1 MSAVP
6 DEKRARRNWTVR
18 LVVLAVVLALLVV
31 FVAENFSEVEVRL
44 FVTKER
50 TRLAWALLIAST
62 LGFVIGYITAR
73 VRKR

>member
-6 DEKRARRNWTVR
+6 EERRARRNWTVR
-18 LVVLAVVLALLVV
+18 LIVLAVVLALLVV

-73 VRKR
+73 ARKR